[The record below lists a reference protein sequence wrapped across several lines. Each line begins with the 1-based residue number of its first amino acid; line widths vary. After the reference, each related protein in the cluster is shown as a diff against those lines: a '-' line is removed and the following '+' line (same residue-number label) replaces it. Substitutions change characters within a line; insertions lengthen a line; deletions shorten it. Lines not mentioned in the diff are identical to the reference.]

1 MQGDAIIFFDSRQIN
16 DADSIVV
23 NFNLLFSMSTA
34 LIGSVDYYF
43 VNQIIN
49 HLCGQFLWIGVL
61 ANIDKKLLQ
70 ILCLCF
76 SVLDQ
81 IFKLDNLYFEFFL
94 LLLIFTRKHI
104 KAFCRNSSRYHILV
118 QTLE

>member
-1 MQGDAIIFFDSRQIN
+1 MQGDAIVFFDGRQIN

-49 HLCGQFLWIGVL
+49 HLCGQLLWIGVL
-61 ANIDKKLLQ
+61 AT
-70 ILCLCF
+70 
-76 SVLDQ
+76 VV
-81 IFKLDNLYFEFFL
+81 FKLTALMFP
-94 LLLIFTRKHI
+94 
-104 KAFCRNSSRYHILV
+104 
-118 QTLE
+118 

>member
-1 MQGDAIIFFDSRQIN
+1 MQGDAIIFFDGRQIY

-49 HLCGQFLWIGVL
+49 HLCGQFLCFGVL
-61 ANIDKKLLQ
+61 ANIGKKAASDLLFKFHHSQ
-70 ILCLCF
+70 SDLRYKF
-76 SVLDQ
+76 SL
-81 IFKLDNLYFEFFL
+81 
-94 LLLIFTRKHI
+94 
-104 KAFCRNSSRYHILV
+104 
-118 QTLE
+118 